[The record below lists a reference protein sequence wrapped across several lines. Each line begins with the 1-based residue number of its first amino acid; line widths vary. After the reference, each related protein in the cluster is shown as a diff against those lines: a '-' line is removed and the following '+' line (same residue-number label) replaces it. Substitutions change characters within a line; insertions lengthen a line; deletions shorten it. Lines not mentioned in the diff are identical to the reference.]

1 MIFEGS
7 SQRKK
12 TAIAYYRHSAEDKQ
26 ENSIK
31 IQQGHVEEFA
41 QKHKI
46 DIIHQEL
53 DEGKS
58 GLLAKRPGF
67 ERLFKDWIESP
78 IAPFFNY
85 VLVYDV
91 SRWGRFQN
99 PDQSGYYEYL
109 CTKHGKEVIYVSRGF
124 TAPTNQLISSLETSI
139 QRYMAAEYSRQLSD
153 KVFHGCVK
161 IAQQGFSSGGSA
173 PYGMTRQLLDVNK
186 NPVRILKRG
195 EYKQIANERVIF
207 TPLDDETTDTIKII
221 FQLYVHEKRSI
232 LQIVERINRTD
243 ICTSNGEKWNRSKV
257 IKILKNEA
265 YVGTRIYNKTW
276 GRLKQKSYR
285 NPRSLWVIKPN
296 AFDAIINTEDF
307 EVAQERLYWNIS
319 RNWRKGFNCVR
330 KIKNITKNDL
340 INWLLNKGI
349 DEVFCNKIFNELPII
364 YGMKNYTKD
373 YGNLC
378 FLIPEKHRRFKNIL
392 AIGIDEEFNSL
403 RQDFFLFDV
412 EDFNNS
418 NYISLQD
425 NTSSF
430 SDKKID
436 QEHIE
441 EVIKNFIHQYIN
453 LERYIKNRYASILK
467 VVEKIE
473 GGSNS
478 CSNK

>member
-7 SQRKK
+7 PQKKK

-46 DIIHQEL
+46 EIIHQEL

-67 ERLFKDWIESP
+67 ERLFSDWIENP
-78 IAPFFNY
+78 TAPFFNY
-85 VLVYDV
+85 ILVYDV

-161 IAQQGFSSGGSA
+161 ISQQGFSSGGTA
-173 PYGMTRQLLDVNK
+173 PYGMTRLLLDINK

-195 EYKQIANERVIF
+195 EFKQIANERVIF
-207 TPLDDETTDTIKII
+207 SPLNDSTTDTIKLI
-221 FQLYVHEKRSI
+221 FHLYVHEKRSI

-243 ICTSNGEKWNRSKV
+243 ICTANGEKWNRSKV
-257 IKILKNEA
+257 IKILKNEV
-265 YVGTRIYNKTW
+265 YIGTRIYNKTW

-307 EVAQERLYWNIS
+307 KLAQERLYWNIS
-319 RNWRKGFNCVR
+319 RNWRKGINSVR
-330 KIKNITKNDL
+330 KITNLTKNNVK
-340 INWLLNKGI
+340 NWLLNKGL
-349 DEVFCNKIFNELPII
+349 DEVLCNKIFNELPII
-364 YGMKNYTKD
+364 YGVKNHTID
-373 YGNLC
+373 HGNLC
-378 FLIPEKHRRFKNIL
+378 FLITERQRRFKNVL
-392 AIGIDEEFNSL
+392 AIGID
-403 RQDFFLFDV
+403 D
-412 EDFNNS
+412 DFNLMKQDCFLLDLKEFKNS
-418 NYISLQD
+418 NYIILQD
-425 NTSSF
+425 NTPAF
-430 SDKKID
+430 FDQKID
-436 QEHIE
+436 QENIE
-441 EVIKNFIHQYIN
+441 EVIKNFIQQYITSD
-453 LERYIKNRYASILK
+453 RYMKTKYAFVLK
-467 VVEKIE
+467 VL
-473 GGSNS
+473 
-478 CSNK
+478 